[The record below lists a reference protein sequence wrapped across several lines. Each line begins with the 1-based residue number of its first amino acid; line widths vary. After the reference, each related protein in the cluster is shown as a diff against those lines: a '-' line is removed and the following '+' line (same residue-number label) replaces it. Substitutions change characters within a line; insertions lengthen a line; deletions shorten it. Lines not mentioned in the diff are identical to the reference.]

1 MYNPNRVKTRLGVI
15 RYSLFVNSFEILTG
29 RITSHLQ
36 KRHKNV
42 WDTTEAPFLSEK
54 ERTGQH
60 CKDHAGHIGGQR
72 CGK

>member
-15 RYSLFVNSFEILTG
+15 RYSLSVNSFEKSTG
-29 RITSHLQ
+29 KITSHLQ
-36 KRHKNV
+36 KRYKSFWN
-42 WDTTEAPFLSEK
+42 TTGTTFLSEK

-72 CGK
+72 CGN